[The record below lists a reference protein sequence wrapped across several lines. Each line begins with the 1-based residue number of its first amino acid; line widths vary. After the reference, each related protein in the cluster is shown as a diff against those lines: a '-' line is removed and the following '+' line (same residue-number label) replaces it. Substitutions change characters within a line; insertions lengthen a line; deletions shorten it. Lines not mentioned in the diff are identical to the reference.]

1 MGLDWKQTFVG
12 VSQMLTIAG
21 RTFRNRLVLG
31 TGKYKDFATMK
42 ACYEAAQVDMI
53 TLAVRRFDLGAKG
66 DENIL
71 NWIPKGM
78 ALLPNTAGCFTGD
91 EALRVARLAREAL
104 DTPWIKLEVIGDPAS
119 LYPDG
124 EETLRAAR
132 ILVQE
137 GFVVLPYI
145 NADPI
150 LAKKLCEAGCSA
162 VMPLASAIGSGLG
175 VQNPYVLQIIRDVAG
190 TFGLPMVVDAGV
202 GTASDA
208 AVAMELGADA
218 VLLNTAVAEAADP
231 VLMARAMDLAVQ
243 GGRLAFEAGRMPRR
257 LYASASSPL
266 AGVVGRS

>member
-1 MGLDWKQTFVG
+1 
-12 VSQMLTIAG
+12 MLTIAG

-53 TLAVRRFDLGAKG
+53 TLAVRRFDLGTKG
-66 DENIL
+66 EDNIL
-71 NWIPKGM
+71 NWIPEGM
-78 ALLPNTAGCFTGD
+78 ALLPNTAGCGTGD

-104 DTPWIKLEVIGDPAS
+104 GTQWVKLEVIGDPVS

-124 EETLRAAR
+124 EETLRAAA
-132 ILVQE
+132 ILVKE
-137 GFVVLPYI
+137 GFVVLPYV

-150 LAKKLCEAGCSA
+150 LAKKLCDAGCSA
-162 VMPLASAIGSGLG
+162 VMPLGSAIGSGLG
-175 VQNPYVLQIIRDVAG
+175 IQNPHVLQIIREVLAPYG
-190 TFGLPMVVDAGV
+190 VPMVVDAGV

-218 VLLNTAVAEAADP
+218 VLLNTAVAEAKDP
-231 VLMARAMDLAVQ
+231 VKMAQAMDLAVRS
-243 GGRLAFEAGRMPRR
+243 GRLAFEAGRMPRR

-266 AGVVGRS
+266 AGVVGK

>member
-1 MGLDWKQTFVG
+1 
-12 VSQMLTIAG
+12 MLSIAG
-21 RTFRNRLVLG
+21 RTFGNRLILG

-42 ACYEAAQVDMI
+42 ACYEAAGVDMI

-66 DENIL
+66 DDNIL

-78 ALLPNTAGCFTGD
+78 ALLPNTAGCYTGE

-104 DTPWIKLEVIGDPAS
+104 ETNWVKLEVIGDPVS

-124 EETLRAAR
+124 EETLRAAVT
-132 ILVQE
+132 LVKE
-137 GFVVLPYI
+137 GFVVLPYV

-150 LAKKLCEAGCSA
+150 LAKKLCEAGCAA
-162 VMPLASAIGSGLG
+162 VMPLGSAIGSGLG
-175 VQNPYVLQIIRDVAG
+175 IQNPHVLQIIREVVG
-190 TFGLPMVVDAGV
+190 SHGLPMIVDAGV

-218 VLLNTAVAEAADP
+218 VLLNTAVAEAQDP
-231 VLMARAMDLAVQ
+231 VRMAQAMDLATRA
-243 GGRLAFEAGRMPRR
+243 GRLAFTAGRMPRR

-266 AGVVGRS
+266 PGIVGRT

>member
-1 MGLDWKQTFVG
+1 
-12 VSQMLTIAG
+12 MLTIAG
-21 RTFRNRLVLG
+21 KTFRNRLVLG

-66 DENIL
+66 GDNIL
-71 NWIPKGM
+71 NWIPEGM
-78 ALLPNTAGCFTGD
+78 ALLPNTAGCGTGD

-104 DTPWIKLEVIGDPAS
+104 GTPWVKLEVIGDPVS

-124 EETLRAAR
+124 EETLLAAA
-132 ILVQE
+132 ILVKE
-137 GFVVLPYI
+137 GFVVLPYV

-150 LAKKLCEAGCSA
+150 LAKKLCDAGCSA

-175 VQNPYVLQIIRDVAG
+175 IQNPHVLQIIREVLAPY
-190 TFGLPMVVDAGV
+190 GLPMVVDAGV

-218 VLLNTAVAEAADP
+218 VLLNTAVAEAKDP
-231 VLMARAMDLAVQ
+231 VKMAQAMDLAVRS
-243 GGRLAFEAGRMPRR
+243 GRLAFEAGRMPRR

-266 AGVVGRS
+266 TGVVGK

>member
-1 MGLDWKQTFVG
+1 
-12 VSQMLTIAG
+12 MLTIAG

-53 TLAVRRFDLGAKG
+53 TLAVRRFDLGTKG
-66 DENIL
+66 EDNIL
-71 NWIPKGM
+71 NWIPEGM
-78 ALLPNTAGCFTGD
+78 ALLPNTAGCGTGD

-104 DTPWIKLEVIGDPAS
+104 GTHGVKLEVIGDPVS

-124 EETLRAAR
+124 EETLRAAA
-132 ILVQE
+132 ILVKE
-137 GFVVLPYI
+137 GFVVLPYV

-150 LAKKLCEAGCSA
+150 LAKKLCDAGCSA
-162 VMPLASAIGSGLG
+162 VMPLGSAIGSGLG
-175 VQNPYVLQIIRDVAG
+175 IQNPHVLQIIREVLAPYG
-190 TFGLPMVVDAGV
+190 VPMVVDAGV

-218 VLLNTAVAEAADP
+218 VLLNTAVAEAKDP
-231 VLMARAMDLAVQ
+231 VKMAQAMDLAVRS
-243 GGRLAFEAGRMPRR
+243 GRLAFEAGRMPRR

-266 AGVVGRS
+266 AGVVGK

>member
-1 MGLDWKQTFVG
+1 
-12 VSQMLTIAG
+12 MLGIAG
-21 RTFRNRLVLG
+21 RIFSNRLILG

-42 ACYEAAQVDMI
+42 ACYEAAQVDMV
-53 TLAVRRFDLGAKG
+53 TLAVRRFDLAAKG
-66 DENIL
+66 EDNIL
-71 NWIPKGM
+71 NWIPKDL

-104 DTPWIKLEVIGDPAS
+104 DTNWVKLEVIGDPVS

-124 EETLRAAR
+124 EETLRAAA
-132 ILVQE
+132 ILVKE
-137 GFVVLPYI
+137 GFVVLPYV

-150 LAKKLCEAGCSA
+150 LARKLCDVGCSA

-175 VQNPYVLQIIRDVAG
+175 IQNPHVLQIIREVVGAY
-190 TFGLPMVVDAGV
+190 GLPMIVDAGV

-218 VLLNTAVAEAADP
+218 VLMNTAVAEAQDP
-231 VLMARAMDLAVQ
+231 VTMALAMNLATKA
-243 GGRLAFEAGRMPRR
+243 GRLAFEAGRMPRR

-266 AGVVGRS
+266 SGVVGRS

>member
-1 MGLDWKQTFVG
+1 
-12 VSQMLTIAG
+12 MLTIAG

-66 DENIL
+66 EDNIL
-71 NWIPKGM
+71 NWIPEGM
-78 ALLPNTAGCFTGD
+78 ALLPNTAGCGTGD

-104 DTPWIKLEVIGDPAS
+104 GTQWVKLEVIGDPVS

-124 EETLRAAR
+124 EETLRAAA
-132 ILVQE
+132 ILVKE
-137 GFVVLPYI
+137 GFVVLPYV

-150 LAKKLCEAGCSA
+150 LAKKLCDAGCSA
-162 VMPLASAIGSGLG
+162 VMPLGSAIGSGLG
-175 VQNPYVLQIIRDVAG
+175 IQNPHVLQIIREVLAPYG
-190 TFGLPMVVDAGV
+190 VPMVVDAGV

-218 VLLNTAVAEAADP
+218 VLLNTAVAEAKDP
-231 VLMARAMDLAVQ
+231 VKMAQAMDLAVRS
-243 GGRLAFEAGRMPRR
+243 GRLAFEAGRMPRR

-266 AGVVGRS
+266 AGVVGK